1 MKSVKAF
8 GDESKEMRRKD
19 TGGEEPEDDGASR
32 VARWRLES
40 KQGLAINFIQLIT
53 SR

>member
-1 MKSVKAF
+1 MNLSEAV
-8 GDESKEMRRKD
+8 GNGSEERPRKD